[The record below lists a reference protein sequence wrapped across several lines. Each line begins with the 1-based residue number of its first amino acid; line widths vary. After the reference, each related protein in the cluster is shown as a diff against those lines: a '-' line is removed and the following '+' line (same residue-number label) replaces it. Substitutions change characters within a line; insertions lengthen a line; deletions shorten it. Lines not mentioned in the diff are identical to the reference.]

1 MTKNKVFFKKVI
13 GVLSLLVFSFS
24 FGTPLLVRVDTV
36 EAHDNI
42 TYVMPYTRYYTCWDG
57 GIVLTES
64 GTDYESYYVDSYNPN
79 SPHYSPTPNA
89 PPAVGTNPPNLGPP
103 SLMSHRSHPEYDW
116 EFSLKTE
123 TILLDRYHWRC
134 R

>member
-1 MTKNKVFFKKVI
+1 MTKDKVFFKKVI

-36 EAHDNI
+36 EADDNI
-42 TYVMPYTRYYTCWDG
+42 IYVMPYTRYYTCPD
-57 GIVLTES
+57 GIVHTES

-79 SPHYSPTPNA
+79 SPHYDHGPPSA
-89 PPAVGTNPPNLGPP
+89 PPAVGADPPNFVP
-103 SLMSHRSHPEYDW
+103 STLSHRSHPVEDWNFPLVTEYI
-116 EFSLKTE
+116 S
-123 TILLDRYHWRC
+123 LDRYHWRC